1 MWWFFFDKPNLCKDD
16 FWMMKLVITKVMPS
30 IDNRNH
36 VTVDP
41 PPPPKK
47 NTRKLILIIETHFY
61 FT

>member
-1 MWWFFFDKPNLCKDD
+1 MWWVFFDKPNLCKDD

-41 PPPPKK
+41 PQKK